1 VIGFLLERL
10 PDQDYEPHLLR
21 VEDEQVVKVVRHH
34 EIVYALPAIEIFAL
48 VPLLLLAVFGPIQ
61 IGWLF
66 ILLGL
71 GLAGHGVYCAW
82 RERRDIF
89 VVTNMRVFRMTGI
102 IATKIATMPNTRIL
116 DITVTK
122 PLMGRLLDYGHFT
135 FESAAQA
142 QGLRVIKYIP
152 DPDDLDLTIQQ
163 VVQRAG
169 LRGPRPDFDR
179 QMMEG
184 R

>member
-1 VIGFLLERL
+1 MIGFLLERL
-10 PDQDYEPHLLR
+10 PDQDYERHLLR

-34 EIVYALPAIEIFAL
+34 QIVYALPAIEIFSL
-48 VPLLLLAVFGPIQ
+48 VPMLLLAVLGPIEL
-61 IGWLF
+61 GWLF
-66 ILLGL
+66 IFLGL
-71 GLAGHGVYCAW
+71 GLTAHGVYCAW

-102 IATKIATMPNTRIL
+102 ISTRIATMPNTRIL

-122 PLMGRLLDYGHFT
+122 TLIGRLLDYGHFT

-142 QGLRVIKYIP
+142 QGLRVIKFIP

-163 VVQRAG
+163 VVQRSG
-169 LRGPRPDFDR
+169 LRGPRSNLDR